1 MAFDG
6 TVVACIADELN
17 KRLANARISKVAQ
30 PEKDALI
37 LTLKNNGAQE
47 RLLISANPSLPMIY
61 LTGLNLPSPIN
72 APAFC
77 MLLRKHLTG
86 GRILCV
92 SQPSLERIINIEI
105 EHFDEMGDLCRKTL
119 VVELMGKH
127 SNIIFLDG
135 SKILDSIR
143 HVSALVSSVREVL
156 PGRDYFIPFSAKKL
170 NPFKTGFDEFSKEV
184 FSSNESLSKAIYMHL
199 TGISP
204 QLAEEIAYRAEIDSD
219 RPATSLTEDEKNG
232 VYSAFSKIIEILKNK
247 NFNPVIVYDKNKEP
261 FFYAPF
267 EYKIYE
273 GMHKVHF
280 ESISELLY
288 AYYSQ
293 KQQYTSIRQK
303 TADIRQIVNALLN
316 KDYKK
321 YDIQLKQL
329 KDTEKRDKYRLYGEL
344 ITAYGYGVEP
354 KATSMKAEDYNTG
367 EEITI
372 PLDPTLSAIE
382 NGKKYFEKYSKL
394 KRTFDSL
401 NEIIPETKSE
411 ITHLE
416 SISASLDTVK
426 DAADIAEL
434 KKELIDSG
442 YIRAKNVQ
450 VQGKKGKKP
459 AKQPGLKSSPLHFV
473 SSDGFDMY
481 VGKNNYQNEYISF
494 KLAEGNDWWFH
505 AKKLPGSH
513 VIVKSAGKEVPD
525 TTFEEAASLA
535 AHFSKADGQAGKA
548 SEGKV
553 EVDYVQKKFLKKTPG
568 GKPGFVIYH
577 TNYSMSA
584 STDISNIQEV

>member
-1 MAFDG
+1 M
-6 TVVACIADELN
+6 
-17 KRLANARISKVAQ
+17 
-30 PEKDALI
+30 
-37 LTLKNNGAQE
+37 
-47 RLLISANPSLPMIY
+47 SAA
-61 LTGLNLPSPIN
+61 G
-72 APAFC
+72 
-77 MLLRKHLTG
+77 
-86 GRILCV
+86 
-92 SQPSLERIINIEI
+92 
-105 EHFDEMGDLCRKTL
+105 
-119 VVELMGKH
+119 
-127 SNIIFLDG
+127 
-135 SKILDSIR
+135 
-143 HVSALVSSVREVL
+143 
-156 PGRDYFIPFSAKKL
+156 
-170 NPFKTGFDEFSKEV
+170 
-184 FSSNESLSKAIYMHL
+184 
-199 TGISP
+199 
-204 QLAEEIAYRAEIDSD
+204 
-219 RPATSLTEDEKNG
+219 
-232 VYSAFSKIIEILKNK
+232 
-247 NFNPVIVYDKNKEP
+247 
-261 FFYAPF
+261 
-267 EYKIYE
+267 
-273 GMHKVHF
+273 
-280 ESISELLY
+280 
-288 AYYSQ
+288 
-293 KQQYTSIRQK
+293 
-303 TADIRQIVNALLN
+303 
-316 KDYKK
+316 
-321 YDIQLKQL
+321 
-329 KDTEKRDKYRLYGEL
+329 
-344 ITAYGYGVEP
+344 
-354 KATSMKAEDYNTG
+354 
-367 EEITI
+367 
-372 PLDPTLSAIE
+372 E